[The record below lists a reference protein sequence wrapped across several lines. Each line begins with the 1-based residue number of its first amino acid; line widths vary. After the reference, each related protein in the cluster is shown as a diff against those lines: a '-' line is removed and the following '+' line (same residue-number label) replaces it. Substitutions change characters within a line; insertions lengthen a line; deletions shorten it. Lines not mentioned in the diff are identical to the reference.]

1 MAVLGEKHHLAKP
14 MQGFGSGAFEIA
26 KPYRKDA
33 YRAVYAVQLGDR
45 VYVLHAFQKKSTSG
59 VKMQKRDSELIR
71 RRINLARE
79 VESE

>member
-1 MAVLGEKHHLAKP
+1 MAVLGEKHHLAKQ
-14 MQGFGSGAFEIA
+14 MQGFGSGVFEIA

-45 VYVLHAFQKKSTSG
+45 VYVLHAFQKKSASG
-59 VKMQKRDSELIR
+59 VKMQKSDSELIR